1 MIIESDLPTYRNP
14 ALLGGIA
21 VAGASLLAFVI
32 GLYTRSPVPMS
43 CDADPLFCPSERD
56 QWDWATRDWFL
67 GAFMV
72 GLLVAWS
79 GLVWRPISN
88 NLRLRRVGSVIGL
101 VLGVPVTGLL
111 ILLVVLLATTT
122 CDPNTFC
129 IGGTQDALVVAV
141 PATYGTALCLLM
153 AIALGSR
160 DDRRVSQVCGTLGLC
175 LASGIFVL
183 VAAGFALS
191 ALGL

>member
-1 MIIESDLPTYRNP
+1 MIIESHVPPYRNP

-32 GLYTRSPVPMS
+32 GLYTRSPVPMH

-56 QWDWATRDWFL
+56 LWDWATRDWFL
-67 GAFMV
+67 GAFLV

-79 GLVWRPISN
+79 GLVWQPVSDRP
-88 NLRLRRVGSVIGL
+88 RLRRVGSVVGL
-101 VLGVPVTGLL
+101 IVCVPLTGLL
-111 ILLVVLLATTT
+111 TVVAIVLAGTD

-129 IGGTQDALVVAV
+129 FGGTQDALVVAV
-141 PATYGTALCLLM
+141 PATYGVALCLLM
-153 AIALGSR
+153 AVAIGSR
-160 DDRRVSQVCGTLGLC
+160 DDRRPSQVSGTLAMA
-175 LASGIFVL
+175 LASGVFVL
-183 VAAGFALS
+183 VAAGFVLS